1 MGGLPPTFPMGSPL
15 QQPYDPARDLARALE
30 PFLQQQRELLQQQ
43 QEKAERDLVD
53 REIKVLSASFDKA
66 VAYTNVIVI
75 AGYGGFFG
83 LWSLT
88 RGYLTATEARYA
100 GLSMLASASIFV
112 GFEVFKMIGAT
123 FMLRKRAEILQNPKA
138 KTDRKELAKRLDEH
152 EKQFEYWNVY
162 VMRAWWIQVIGA
174 VIPALLGIGIL
185 YSGLVRGLL

>member
-1 MGGLPPTFPMGSPL
+1 MGGFPPVFPMGSSF
-15 QQPYDPARDLARALE
+15 QGPYDPARDLAKALE

-66 VAYTNVIVI
+66 VAYTNIVVI

-88 RGYLTATEARYA
+88 KGYLTATEARYA
-100 GLSMLASASIFV
+100 ALSMLASASIFV

-123 FMLRKRAEILQNPKA
+123 FMLRKRAEILQDPKA
-138 KTDRKELAKRLDEH
+138 KTDREELAKRLDDH
-152 EKQFEYWNVY
+152 EKKFESWNVY

-174 VIPALLGIGIL
+174 VMPALLGVGIL
-185 YSGLVRGLL
+185 YSSLVRGLH